1 MDNPNSVLDL
11 IGNTPMLKT
20 KNLDTGKC
28 ELFLK
33 LECQNPGGS
42 IKDRIALKMINDAE
56 KQGLLK
62 PGGCIVEATAGN
74 TGLGLCLVAAA
85 KGYRMIIVVPDKMSK
100 EKIYHLRAMGAEV
113 IVTRSDV
120 MKGHE
125 EYYQEIAEKISKEE
139 NAFYINQFCNKSNP
153 QTHYES
159 TGPEILRQMNDDVDA
174 VICGVGSGGT
184 ISGLANFFKE
194 NSSKTEMIL
203 ADPQGSILVDYL
215 ETGKFGEAGSW
226 IVEGIG
232 EDFIPEIADFTNVK
246 KGYTISDEES
256 CATAREV
263 LLKEGILAGSSSGTL
278 ISAALKYCREQ
289 TTPKRVV
296 TFACDSGNKY
306 LSKVF
311 NDNWLI
317 NEGLKKP
324 NRTGNLQELILNL
337 YANKS
342 VIYCNPSEK
351 VSVAITKMTNN
362 DISQLPV
369 IDNGEVIGVVD
380 DTCILKNSHLKE
392 FNFSSIVSEIMNKKF
407 NTIEVSSDINN
418 LYNSFENSN
427 YVIVKKNNNF
437 IGLITK
443 IDFISYLKNNIE
455 VKENWKIQE
464 TN

>member
-184 ISGLANFFKE
+184 ITGLANFFKE

-342 VIYCNPSEK
+342 VIYSNPTEK

-369 IDNGEVIGVVD
+369 IDNGEVIGVID

>member
-113 IVTRSDV
+113 VVTRSDV

-342 VIYCNPSEK
+342 VIYSNPTEK

-407 NTIEVSSDINN
+407 NTIEVSSDINT

>member
-1 MDNPNSVLDL
+1 MDNTNSVLDL

-56 KQGLLK
+56 KEGILK

-113 IVTRSDV
+113 VVTRSDV

-159 TGPEILRQMNDDVDA
+159 TGPEILKQMNNDVDA

-184 ISGLANFFKE
+184 ISGLGNFFKE

-203 ADPQGSILVDYL
+203 ADPEGSILVDYI

-278 ISAALKYCREQ
+278 ISAALRYCREQ

-311 NDNWLI
+311 NDNWLV

-324 NRTGNLQELILNL
+324 NRTGDLQELILNL

-342 VIYCNPSEK
+342 VIYCNPNEK

-362 DISQLPV
+362 EISQLPV

-392 FNFSSIVSEIMNKKF
+392 FNFSIIVSEIMNKKF
-407 NTIEVSSDINN
+407 NTIEVSSDINS
-418 LYNSFENSN
+418 LHNSFENSN

>member
-159 TGPEILRQMNDDVDA
+159 TGPEILKQMNNDVDA

-184 ISGLANFFKE
+184 ITGLANFFKE

-342 VIYCNPSEK
+342 VIYSNPTEK

-369 IDNGEVIGVVD
+369 IDNGEVIGVID

>member
-1 MDNPNSVLDL
+1 MDNTNSVLDL

-337 YANKS
+337 YEKKS
-342 VIYCNPSEK
+342 VIYSNPTEK

-380 DTCILKNSHLKE
+380 DSCILKNSHLKE

-407 NTIEVSSDINN
+407 KTIEVSSDINN

-427 YVIVKKNNNF
+427 YVIVKNNNNF

>member
-337 YANKS
+337 HANKS

-362 DISQLPV
+362 EISQLPV

-380 DTCILKNSHLKE
+380 DTCILKNSYHKE
-392 FNFSSIVSEIMNKKF
+392 FNFTSIVSEIMNKKF
-407 NTIEVSSDINN
+407 NTIEVSSDINS